1 MIKVIKSA
9 HRTQSRDLLPDPG
22 EASLFLAT
30 VAQCDL
36 LFYFLFC
43 RFANCFCCFFL
54 TFVNLW
60 EQERNSTVGHS
71 LLWSFQNW
79 LRVVMFGFHQRL
91 GKPKAIFLCLCSHTQ
106 HFTNDTTYVRVFH
119 THQAINSLMDNNWMY
134 LNEFNSDRLPGG
146 GVRSDD

>member
-43 RFANCFCCFFL
+43 RFANCFCCFFFNFCKLMGAGEEQHCWAQSALVLSELAESCDVWVPSEIGKTKGDFPMLML
-54 TFVNLW
+54 THPTL
-60 EQERNSTVGHS
+60 H
-71 LLWSFQNW
+71 
-79 LRVVMFGFHQRL
+79 
-91 GKPKAIFLCLCSHTQ
+91 
-106 HFTNDTTYVRVFH
+106 
-119 THQAINSLMDNNWMY
+119 
-134 LNEFNSDRLPGG
+134 
-146 GVRSDD
+146 